1 MMELLRDLW
10 LRLHQTL
17 NGLLHWVEEFAA
29 TPYGGWALFV
39 LAFAESSVFPIPPD
53 ILLIALCLGDPESS
67 FWFAAI
73 CSLGSVLGGM
83 AGYALGY
90 FGGRPLLYKMFP
102 TESIEWV
109 ESYYDRYNAWATGI
123 AGLTPLPY
131 KLVTISGGVF
141 AIQFK
146 IFVLASAISRS
157 ARFFAVAAVVYVF
170 GDAAKVFIEKNLN
183 WLSIAFV
190 ILLVLGFW
198 VISRGSRRARK
209 STGEGPEEIEA

>member
-1 MMELLRDLW
+1 MELLRDLW
-10 LRLHQTL
+10 LRLHETL
-17 NGLLHWVEEFAA
+17 SGLLHWVEEFAA

-53 ILLIALCLGDPESS
+53 ILLIALCLGDPGSS

-102 TESIEWV
+102 AESIEWV

-170 GDAAKVFIEKNLN
+170 GDAAKVFIEKHLN

-198 VISRGSRRARK
+198 VISRSSRRARK
-209 STGEGPEEIEA
+209 SAGDGPEEIEA

>member
-1 MMELLRDLW
+1 MKKKLNAEGLVDRIDALR
-10 LRLHQTL
+10 
-17 NGLLHWVEEFAA
+17 E
-29 TPYGGWALFV
+29 PYRKHA
-39 LAFAESSVFPIPPD
+39 
-53 ILLIALCLGDPESS
+53 
-67 FWFAAI
+67 
-73 CSLGSVLGGM
+73 
-83 AGYALGY
+83 
-90 FGGRPLLYKMFP
+90 
-102 TESIEWV
+102 IEWV

-170 GDAAKVFIEKNLN
+170 GDVAKVFIEKNLN

-209 STGEGPEEIEA
+209 STGDGPEEIEA